1 MRICF
6 LDKSVRGKYKI
17 IKASIHISFIVLVIA
32 FLILLGN
39 ETNLFIYLVVNA
51 TVKAVMK
58 YVSSWVDTWGR
69 IRRVEINSAFHLAWL
84 KVVSQCTYTCKIMAA
99 LAEPW
104 DEVSND
110 HFFSLL
116 YLHIW
121 PIDRFATSLFT
132 SHDHTHHLSFF
143 VAVHFSTFLH
153 PHSTPS
159 LPINQSDSAV
169 EACMCVWSNRNS
181 TIRISWK
188 NKSLKIKLQKPIH
201 ESFMTFSWISAIYP
215 RNTIYDLIS
224 SAWYCLARFLYL
236 ILKVYS

>member
-1 MRICF
+1 MR
-6 LDKSVRGKYKI
+6 
-17 IKASIHISFIVLVIA
+17 SIY
-32 FLILLGN
+32 
-39 ETNLFIYLVVNA
+39 LFIYLAVNA

-69 IRRVEINSAFHLAWL
+69 IRRVEVNSAFHLAWL
-84 KVVSQCTYTCKIMAA
+84 KVVSQCAYTCKIMAA

-110 HFFSLL
+110 YFFSLL

-153 PHSTPS
+153 PHHTPPPLSLSTNPH
-159 LPINQSDSAV
+159 LQWRP
-169 EACMCVWSNRNS
+169 ACVCVCVWSNRNS

-188 NKSLKIKLQKPIH
+188 NTSLKIKLQKPIH
-201 ESFMTFSWISAIYP
+201 ESFTFHEFLHDITAILFM
-215 RNTIYDLIS
+215 IWDLQRDI
-224 SAWYCLARFLYL
+224 A
-236 ILKVYS
+236 